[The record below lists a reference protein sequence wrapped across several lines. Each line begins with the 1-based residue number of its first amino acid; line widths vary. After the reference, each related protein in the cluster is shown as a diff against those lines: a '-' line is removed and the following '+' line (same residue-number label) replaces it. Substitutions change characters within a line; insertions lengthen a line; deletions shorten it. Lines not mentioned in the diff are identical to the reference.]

1 MTPRSEPI
9 RAAVQASFE
18 SWLAPLRERL
28 QADGFGPEQ
37 AAQRADLTI
46 ADARR
51 RARTG
56 PRPAECRRAARG
68 RAPAARTPATPGG
81 LMQQLTMTADRQVEW
96 WDVPAPALQG
106 PGEAL
111 VRPLAVALCDLDQ
124 PILRGDAPIP
134 GPIAIGHEF
143 VAEVTE
149 VGDDVRS
156 VAPGDRV
163 VVPFQISCGAC
174 VRCRA
179 GQTGDC
185 TSVPPRSMYGFGI
198 FGGDWGGALVDLVRV
213 PFADAMLVA
222 APAGIAPAVLA
233 SASDNIPDGWRTVAP
248 HLAAAPGRR
257 RADRRRRRA
266 EHRPLRGR
274 RRARPGRR
282 PRRLRRR
289 RSGPAGG
296 RGRARRRDRG
306 GAAGR
311 ALRRVPDHRRRQRRP
326 RRPARGAALD
336 RARRRVH
343 EHRHLLRG
351 ADAGPAAGDVH
362 DRRRR

>member
-1 MTPRSEPI
+1 
-9 RAAVQASFE
+9 
-18 SWLAPLRERL
+18 
-28 QADGFGPEQ
+28 
-37 AAQRADLTI
+37 
-46 ADARR
+46 
-51 RARTG
+51 
-56 PRPAECRRAARG
+56 
-68 RAPAARTPATPGG
+68 
-81 LMQQLTMTADRQVEW
+81 MQQLTMTADRQVEW

-149 VGDDVRS
+149 VGDDVRG

-198 FGGDWGGALVDLVRV
+198 FGGDWGGALSDLVRV

-248 HLAAAPGRR
+248 HLAA
-257 RADRRRRRA
+257 
-266 EHRPLRGR
+266 
-274 RRARPGRR
+274 RPGADVLIVGGGGLSIALYAVDAARALGAG

-289 RSGPAGG
+289 RSRPAGG
-296 RGRARRRDRG
+296 RGGARRRDRG
-306 GAAGR
+306 
-311 ALRRVPDHRRRQRRP
+311 
-326 RRPARGAALD
+326 
-336 RARRRVH
+336 RARRPGPSASSRSPST
-343 EHRHLLRG
+343 
-351 ADAGPAAGDVH
+351 PAARTPACT
-362 DRRRR
+362 RRCARPSPAACARASASTTRR